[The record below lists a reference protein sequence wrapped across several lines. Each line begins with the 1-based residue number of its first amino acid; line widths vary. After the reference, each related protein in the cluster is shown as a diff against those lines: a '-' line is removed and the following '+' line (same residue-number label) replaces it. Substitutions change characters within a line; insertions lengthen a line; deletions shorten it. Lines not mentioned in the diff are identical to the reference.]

1 MALILT
7 FAWLFVI
14 QQSHWGD
21 EIRFVNTIS
30 YFGND
35 FHLQKLVHYNEMS
48 APLPFVLYAMWGKLV
63 GFTLND
69 LRAFSLIIA
78 VITYV
83 SFFWFIFKIFNCQ
96 KLAFYSSMFLMLQP
110 YMLGFSV
117 FVFTDML
124 PILAS
129 ILVFYAARFGKP
141 LLMLLAGLIG
151 LLSRQYFIF
160 LLIAFGFTF
169 FIRILINKDRNDV
182 YMAMAIFLST
192 LPLGVLAYFW
202 QGLSPQTHLN
212 SLYLDEAFR
221 FHPEYLTLYIV
232 QLSIYIFPYIILN
245 VRKIYGNYLV
255 WLIAIALSWL
265 YFMFP
270 IEPSPAAQEASFH
283 TVGFLHRIIRLM
295 VGTPGEHAIF
305 YVLFTIAIPIVM
317 FIVRDTLLRI
327 RLKLYDLVFAMHLS
341 VICFLIIIPCSYL
354 LWEKYFMPL
363 VPILSLSLLAFH
375 KPPALESSS
384 NLPKIHLS

>member
-1 MALILT
+1 MSTPTSLRTNIWFIAFLVSMAFILS
-7 FAWLFVI
+7 FAWLFAI
-14 QQSHWGD
+14 QHSHWGD

-63 GFTLND
+63 GFALND

-83 SFFWFIFKIFNCQ
+83 LFFWFIFKTFNCQ
-96 KLAFYSSMFLMLQP
+96 KLAYFSSMFLMLQP

-129 ILVFYAARFGKP
+129 IFVFYSARYGKP

-160 LLIAFGFTF
+160 LLIAFGLTF
-169 FIRILINKDRNDV
+169 FIRFLLKKERNDM
-182 YMAMAIFLST
+182 YMATAIILST
-192 LPLGVLAYFW
+192 LPLGVLAYYW

-245 VRKIYGNYLV
+245 VRKIYGNYSV
-255 WLIAIALSWL
+255 WVISITFSWL
-265 YFMFP
+265 YIIFP

-283 TVGFLHRIIRLM
+283 TVGFLHKM
-295 VGTPGEHAIF
+295 VRSLVGSPGEHLIF
-305 YVLFTIAIPIVM
+305 YALFTVGIPIAF
-317 FIVRDTLLRI
+317 FILRDLYLRI
-327 RLKLYDLVFAMHLS
+327 RLKLYDLIFAMHLS
-341 VICFLIIIPCSYL
+341 VIFFLIIIPCSYL
-354 LWEKYFMPL
+354 LWEKYFMPTGSA
-363 VPILSLSLLAFH
+363 IE
-375 KPPALESSS
+375 LE
-384 NLPKIHLS
+384 PVA